1 MSATQAI
8 TNVQVESDSTE
19 RIVAP
24 GPEHAAEMW
33 RIARDSVTLDLN
45 PSYAYLVYCRDFSS
59 TSRVAVVDGKV
70 VGYVMGHLR
79 PEKPHHLFVWQ
90 IAVDESYRGHGL
102 AGRLLDELFGDV
114 AASAEVH
121 TVETTITDDN
131 EASQKLFASFARRWQ
146 KAPMTVDPLFEEKHF
161 PDGHDAENL
170 YEIGP
175 IFFLDDELLAEVEQK
190 RERAESLA

>member
-19 RIVAP
+19 RIIAP
-24 GPEHAAEMW
+24 GIEHAAEMW

-45 PSYAYLVYCRDFSS
+45 PSYAYLVYCRDFSR
-59 TSRVAVVDGKV
+59 TTRVAVVDGKV
-70 VGYVMGHLR
+70 VGYVMGHVR

-90 IAVDESYRGHGL
+90 VAVDESYRGRGL
-102 AGRLLDELFGDV
+102 AGRLLDELFSGV
-114 AASAEVH
+114 AASDDVH

-131 EASQKLFASFARRWQ
+131 EASQNLFASFARRWQ
-146 KAPMTVDPLFEEKHF
+146 KAPMTVDPLFDGKHF
-161 PDGHDAENL
+161 PDNHDAEKL

-175 IFFLDDELLAEVEQK
+175 IFFFDDELLAEVEQA
-190 RERAESLA
+190 RQRAESLG